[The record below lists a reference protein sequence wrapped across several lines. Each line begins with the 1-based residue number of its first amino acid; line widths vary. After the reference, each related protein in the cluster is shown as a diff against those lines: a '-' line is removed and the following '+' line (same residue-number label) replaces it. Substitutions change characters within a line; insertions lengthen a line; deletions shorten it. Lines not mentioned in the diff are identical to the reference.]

1 MNRAPDTAMLIS
13 EAQAAFEQIR
23 QDLGSTDGV
32 LQHHVHMAR
41 QLKQQVQQV
50 QQEQQPRKHNG
61 DLALQAIEQVRR
73 AQYTQ
78 GLPGKPLDTD
88 PLTRFARQVRR
99 SRQLI

>member
-13 EAQAAFEQIR
+13 EAHAAIEQIR
-23 QDLGSTDGV
+23 QDLGSTDGL
-32 LQHHVHMAR
+32 LQHHVHRAR
-41 QLKQQVQQV
+41 QIKQQVQN
-50 QQEQQPRKHNG
+50 EQQPRKQIS

-73 AQYTQ
+73 AQYSQ

-99 SRQLI
+99 SRQLV